1 MAKFGVSIAVTEEGT
16 DQRPQYEDLLAGVY
30 KLELSAVKIPRANE
44 GTTNETA
51 GFNATFDVVEPEEY
65 AGRKTFKYYNLT
77 HPNSEAQRIGQEE
90 FSRLRR
96 ALGFGDVDGELEEQE
111 VIDEMRLVPFI
122 ATISMGKDSK
132 KKNADGSPVY
142 PASMGISRYWYP
154 DLDDAPPIG
163 VVAAANDNKV
173 AAKVVAMAATTAPAA
188 AGSKPW
194 KQKT

>member
-1 MAKFGVSIAVTEEGT
+1 MAKFGVSIAVTEEST
-16 DQRPQYEDLLAGVY
+16 DQTPRYEDLPAGVY
-30 KLELSAVKIPRANE
+30 KLELSSAKIPRANE

-51 GFNATFDVVEPEEY
+51 GFNATFAVVEPEDL
-65 AGRKTFKYYNLT
+65 AGRLTFKYYNLT
-77 HPNSEAQRIGQEE
+77 HPNSEAQRIGQDE

-96 ALGFGDVDGELEEQE
+96 ALGFGDVDAELEEQE

-142 PASMGISRYWYP
+142 PASMSISRYWYP

-173 AAKVVAMAATTAPAA
+173 TSKVVAKPAAVAAKPAA

-194 KQKT
+194 KK